1 MPFNTV
7 NILDRIWKKA
17 LLEKGCKIQL
27 RPEDNL
33 KLLVTR
39 LRRRHSALK
48 RHYGEE
54 PTGKAL
60 QLFHIRV
67 DTELLQLSLEFV
79 DLPQSTLTYL
89 VRELKLRGVDNDGS
103 LGYPR
108 ACSLSLDELF
118 VTFPSV
124 PDNADS
130 KVFALNGV

>member
-1 MPFNTV
+1 MPFTTSS
-7 NILDRIWKKA
+7 ILDRIWKKC

-39 LRRRHSALK
+39 LRRRHTALK
-48 RHYGEE
+48 KHYGET

-60 QLFHIRV
+60 QLYHIEV

-89 VRELKLRGVDNDGS
+89 VRELGLGGIDKGESLEYSPAPGS
-103 LGYPR
+103 
-108 ACSLSLDELF
+108 SLDSLF
-118 VTFPSV
+118 VAFPEV
-124 PDNADS
+124 PNS
-130 KVFALNGV
+130 KVFPLNII

>member
-7 NILDRIWKKA
+7 NILDRIWKKC

-39 LRRRHSALK
+39 LRRRHTALK
-48 RHYGEE
+48 KYYGEE

-79 DLPQSTLTYL
+79 DISQDTLRYL
-89 VRELKLRGVDNDGS
+89 VCELKLDPRQNEEYSHAGAFPLNGV
-103 LGYPR
+103 
-108 ACSLSLDELF
+108 F
-118 VTFPSV
+118 VTFPPI
-124 PDNADS
+124 PDDTQ
-130 KVFALNGV
+130 KVFPLNGV

>member
-7 NILDRIWKKA
+7 NVLDRMWKKC

-39 LRRRHSALK
+39 LRRRHTALK
-48 RHYGEE
+48 KHYGET
-54 PTGKAL
+54 PTGRAL
-60 QLFHIRV
+60 QLYHIEV

-89 VRELKLRGVDNDGS
+89 VRELNLGVDTQLENGYLHAPGS
-103 LGYPR
+103 
-108 ACSLSLDELF
+108 SLSSVF
-118 VTFPSV
+118 VVFPNDL
-124 PDNADS
+124 PNAA
-130 KVFALNGV
+130 KVFPLSTC

>member
-1 MPFNTV
+1 MPFNTA
-7 NILDRIWKKA
+7 NILDRIWRKC

-48 RHYGEE
+48 KNYGEE

-79 DLPQSTLTYL
+79 DLSQDTLTYL
-89 VRELKLRGVDNDGS
+89 VSELNLRGVDNGGS
-103 LGYPR
+103 LEYSP
-108 ACSLSLDELF
+108 ACSSLDGLF
-118 VTFPSV
+118 VTFPPI
-124 PDNADS
+124 PDDTQ
-130 KVFALNGV
+130 KVFPLNGV

>member
-1 MPFNTV
+1 MPFSTS
-7 NILDRIWKKA
+7 NILDRIWKKC

-48 RHYGEE
+48 KHYGNE

-60 QLFHIRV
+60 QLYHIEV
-67 DTELLQLSLEFV
+67 DTELLQLKLEFV

-89 VRELKLRGVDNDGS
+89 VRELNLGVDEGES
-103 LGYPR
+103 LEYLHAP
-108 ACSLSLDELF
+108 AHVPLSMLHIDFE
-118 VTFPSV
+118 SV
-124 PDNADS
+124 PSNIDS
-130 KVFALNGV
+130 KVFPVSAI

>member
-1 MPFNTV
+1 MTFNTA
-7 NILDRIWKKA
+7 NILDRIWKKC

-39 LRRRHSALK
+39 LRRRHTALK
-48 RHYGEE
+48 RHYGET

-60 QLFHIRV
+60 QLYHIEV
-67 DTELLQLSLEFV
+67 DAELLQLTLEFV

-103 LGYPR
+103 LEYPR
-108 ACSLSLDELF
+108 AGTSVIDGLF
-118 VTFPSV
+118 VTFPTI
-124 PDNADS
+124 PDNDV
-130 KVFALNGV
+130 KVFALNGL

>member
-7 NILDRIWKKA
+7 NILDRIWKKC

-39 LRRRHSALK
+39 LRRRHTALK
-48 RHYGEE
+48 KYYGEE

-79 DLPQSTLTYL
+79 DISQDTLRYL
-89 VRELKLRGVDNDGS
+89 VHELNLDTRHNEE
-103 LGYPR
+103 YPR
-108 ACSLSLDELF
+108 VGAFPLDGVF
-118 VTFPSV
+118 VTFP
-124 PDNADS
+124 PILDDTQ

>member
-1 MPFNTV
+1 MQFNTN
-7 NILDRIWKKA
+7 NILDRIWKKC

-39 LRRRHSALK
+39 LRRRHTALK
-48 RHYGEE
+48 KHYGNE

-60 QLFHIRV
+60 QLFHVEV

-79 DLPQSTLTYL
+79 DISQGTLTYL
-89 VRELKLRGVDNDGS
+89 VRELNLRGIDNGES
-103 LGYPR
+103 LEYSH
-108 ACSLSLDELF
+108 ACSLPLDELF

-124 PDNADS
+124 PDNDS
-130 KVFALNGV
+130 KVFPMNAI

>member
-39 LRRRHSALK
+39 LRRRHTALK
-48 RHYGEE
+48 KYYGET

-60 QLFHIRV
+60 QLYHVEV

-79 DLPQSTLTYL
+79 DLPQDILTYL
-89 VRELKLRGVDNDGS
+89 VRELKLRGLDNGENEEYHA
-103 LGYPR
+103 G
-108 ACSLSLDELF
+108 ACSLSTLHFDFSE
-118 VTFPSV
+118 V
-124 PDNADS
+124 PNKANA
-130 KVFALNGV
+130 KVFPISAI